1 MSALAHTSCG
11 HWGSAGTRDSREA
24 KRICTTAAY
33 TLSYGVCHSKMQ
45 SPTSEYLFGLYGRQ
59 VHLLLAHLAHLLTR
73 LMLPSAFVSL
83 GPPHPCVSMRQRH
96 VLETCSPYIIIS
108 VLFPSPNLR
117 KRREKIRSAT
127 RTVHACPSGGQVSR
141 ARSSRPSPRRFRRS
155 VGRRASGARA
165 RAEGACPFVLLA
177 SRPGVV
183 FLVETRPA
191 ERHRRRR
198 FQPPERAARQHRAPA
213 RQLWRAGGGGPRGEG
228 EGRLSAC

>member
-59 VHLLLAHLAHLLTR
+59 VHLLLAHLAHLFTR

-117 KRREKIRSAT
+117 KRREKM
-127 RTVHACPSGGQVSR
+127 C
-141 ARSSRPSPRRFRRS
+141 PRRGRFMRVHRVDRSREPARRVPRRAGS
-155 VGRRASGARA
+155 DEASDDERRELELGRRGR
-165 RAEGACPFVLLA
+165 VLLF
-177 SRPGVV
+177 SS
-183 FLVETRPA
+183 PA
-191 ERHRRRR
+191 G
-198 FQPPERAARQHRAPA
+198 PE
-213 RQLWRAGGGGPRGEG
+213 
-228 EGRLSAC
+228 SYS

>member
-1 MSALAHTSCG
+1 MHHSSLYTQLWRMPQQNAKSNVGAFIWFIWQASSSASCPPCAFIHSLNASIRFCFPRTSPSLCFD
-11 HWGSAGTRDSREA
+11 APKA
-24 KRICTTAAY
+24 C
-33 TLSYGVCHSKMQ
+33 
-45 SPTSEYLFGLYGRQ
+45 FGN
-59 VHLLLAHLAHLLTR
+59 LLAVYNYIR
-73 LMLPSAFVSL
+73 PFPLPKFKKKKRKNVSA
-83 GPPHPCVSMRQRH
+83 
-96 VLETCSPYIIIS
+96 
-108 VLFPSPNLR
+108 
-117 KRREKIRSAT
+117 A
-127 RTVHACPSGGQVSR
+127 RTVPACPSGGQVSR

-155 VGRRASGARA
+155 VGRRASGA